1 MCGKASDIFDIGL
14 TNPGSNA
21 NLALVSVAGAC
32 DYTFIHELGI
42 TSLSLYTNTECYL
55 RTSIWVIT

>member
-42 TSLSLYTNTECYL
+42 TSLSLT
-55 RTSIWVIT
+55 